1 MKSNFARS
9 LAIAGTV
16 IAASMAQVAEAK
28 RSFADI
34 YIECGLG
41 AMIAPS
47 TGWVAV
53 ITNITWDWGTTAIMS
68 EASSPESCKGG
79 QAKTAMMIYE
89 AYPSLE
95 TELAQGRGEHL
106 DALFALSGRE
116 KADHAALIA
125 ELRSGFA
132 ALVADQGYTERS
144 RYEKAERF
152 FVLFHGVVEVDPTSS

>member
-1 MKSNFARS
+1 MNYK
-9 LAIAGTV
+9 LAKTLTV
-16 IAASMAQVAEAK
+16 ASMVVAVSMAQVAEAK
-28 RSFADI
+28 RDFGAI

-41 AMIAPS
+41 ALIAPS

-53 ITNITWDWGTTAIMS
+53 ITNITWDLGTTAIMS

-79 QAKTAMMIYE
+79 QARTAMMIYE

-106 DALFALSGRE
+106 DALFVLAGRDKGE
-116 KADHAALIA
+116 RSALIA

-132 ALVADQGYTERS
+132 TVVAEPGYTERS
-144 RYEKAERF
+144 RYEKAARF
-152 FVLFHGVVEVDPTSS
+152 YDLFQAAIADDAKTS